1 MIMAD
6 SKSSILK
13 KEISFGK
20 KAKYP
25 TKKSMNFIRNEVAVQ
40 NRHAIEAFIVFL
52 VLLAFF
58 VRFAVLLPIQKVN
71 EKQAEYES
79 KEQTLQELKDKTSS
93 YSDVKKAYDDKI
105 GSFLTDDERLCLDR
119 PDMLTMMEEDILP
132 SVSIQSISITGDQ
145 LTVVTGTTTL
155 DVVSSVLNTLQ
166 QDSRNSYATVTTAA
180 ASDQDTVHVI
190 ANYTIHF
197 ASEAAQAGR
206 SSDSSDSSDSSGV
219 SSNESSGDSG
229 SGSSGSSDSS
239 STTAEGGT
247 N

>member
-79 KEQTLQELKDKTSS
+79 KEQTLQELKDKTKS
-93 YSDVKKAYDDKI
+93 YSDVKKACDDKI

-132 SVSIQSISITGDQ
+132 SISIQSISITGDQ

-206 SSDSSDSSDSSGV
+206 SSDSSGNGSTDSGSGK
-219 SSNESSGDSG
+219 SG

-239 STTAEGGT
+239 STTTEGGT